1 MILSINGRDFNL
13 IFGLTFLR
21 EINKLHSAE
30 LEGMK
35 TGYGAMTLISAGVAI
50 NDPLAFVDI
59 IKAGTITAPQKP
71 SDADIEAYL
80 ADLIDKG
87 KYKETI
93 DSIIDELKASSLL
106 KLAMNVQE

>member
-13 IFGLTFLR
+13 IFGLAFLR

-80 ADLIDKG
+80 IEKG

>member
-1 MILSINGRDFNL
+1 MILSIDGRDFNL
-13 IFGLTFLR
+13 IFGLAFLR

-71 SDADIEAYL
+71 SDADIEVYL

-93 DSIIDELKASSLL
+93 DSIIDELKTSSLL

>member
-13 IFGLTFLR
+13 TFGIKFLKGL
-21 EINKLHSAE
+21 NKLHSAE

-50 NDPLAFVDI
+50 NDPLAFVNI
-59 IKAGTITAPQKP
+59 IKAGTITEPQKP

-80 ADLIDKG
+80 TDLIDKG
-87 KYKETI
+87 EYKETI
-93 DSIIDELKASSLL
+93 NSIFDELKAVSLL

>member
-1 MILSINGRDFNL
+1 MILSINGRDFEL
-13 IFGLTFLR
+13 KFGLAFLR

-59 IKAGTITAPQKP
+59 IKAGTITEPQKP

-80 ADLIDKG
+80 TDLIDKG
-87 KYKETI
+87 EYKETI
-93 DSIIDELKASSLL
+93 GSIIDELKASSLL

>member
-1 MILSINGRDFNL
+1 MILSINGRDYNL
-13 IFGLTFLR
+13 IFGLAFLR

-30 LEGMK
+30 LE
-35 TGYGAMTLISAGVAI
+35 GYGAMTLISAGVAI

>member
-13 IFGLTFLR
+13 IFGLAFLR

-35 TGYGAMTLISAGVAI
+35 TGYGAMTL
-50 NDPLAFVDI
+50 
-59 IKAGTITAPQKP
+59 ITAPQKP

-93 DSIIDELKASSLL
+93 ESIIDELKASSLL